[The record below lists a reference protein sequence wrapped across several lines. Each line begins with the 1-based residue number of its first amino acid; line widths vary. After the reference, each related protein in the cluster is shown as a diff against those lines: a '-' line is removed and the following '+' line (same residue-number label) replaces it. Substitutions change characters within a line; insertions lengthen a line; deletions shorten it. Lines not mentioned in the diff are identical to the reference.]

1 MHGRTRARPRARVP
15 ATTANSEEA
24 ALPAPGRCNAGRV
37 IERIQVARRALVLG
51 IGGGGDVV
59 GALAVARLCESL
71 GTPCALG
78 GVAWER
84 FAIDPRPGPRPLD
97 EIRGGERLDGGA
109 VLADAETSTDD
120 GIAFAEAGVAGFLE
134 APTALIDITRGAAGA
149 AGGIAAA
156 MERLECD
163 LLVGVDVGGDM
174 LGRGDEEG
182 LASPLCDA
190 VMVAA
195 MVESAGGSDPLLAM
209 IGAGCDGELA
219 PAQVL
224 ERVAALARV
233 GAWVGTWGT
242 PLEVAAELE
251 RAAGRVPTE
260 ASLMV
265 ARCARGETSVV
276 PIRGGRRHVELGPV
290 GALAFF
296 FDPVAALAELPLAQ
310 AARGSESIDEARDA
324 LAGRGVRTEL
334 DYERDRAAERQG
346 T

>member
-1 MHGRTRARPRARVP
+1 MIGRIRAAD
-15 ATTANSEEA
+15 
-24 ALPAPGRCNAGRV
+24 
-37 IERIQVARRALVLG
+37 RALVLG

-59 GALAVARLCESL
+59 GALAIARLCESV
-71 GTPCALG
+71 GTACALG

-84 FAIDPRPGPRPLD
+84 FAIDPRPGPRSVD
-97 EIRGGERLDGGA
+97 EIRGGERLAGGA
-109 VLADAETSTDD
+109 VLADSETTTDD
-120 GIAFAEAGVAGFLE
+120 GVAFAEAGVAGFLG
-134 APTALIDITRGAAGA
+134 APTALIDVTRGATGA
-149 AGGIAAA
+149 SEGIAAA

-195 MVESAGGSDPLLAM
+195 MLEGAGESDPILAM

-224 ERVAALARV
+224 ERVAALARA
-233 GAWVGTWGT
+233 GAWLGTWGM
-242 PLEVAAELE
+242 PPDAAAELE
-251 RAAGRVPTE
+251 RAADRVPTE

-265 ARCARGETSVV
+265 ARCARGETGTV
-276 PIRGGRRHVELGPV
+276 PIRGGRRQVELGPL

-296 FDPVAALAELPLAQ
+296 FDPLAASDELALARAV
-310 AARGSESIDEARDA
+310 RSSDSIDAARDA
-324 LAGRGVRTEL
+324 LAALGVRTEL
-334 DYERDRAAERQG
+334 DYERARAAAR
-346 T
+346 

>member
-1 MHGRTRARPRARVP
+1 
-15 ATTANSEEA
+15 
-24 ALPAPGRCNAGRV
+24 V
-37 IERIQVARRALVLG
+37 IGRIQAARRALVLG

-59 GALAVARLCESL
+59 GALAISRLCESL

-84 FAIDPRPGPRPLD
+84 FAIDPRPGPRPLG

-109 VLADAETSTDD
+109 VLADGETTTDD
-120 GIAFAEAGVAGFLE
+120 GVAFAEAGAASFLE
-134 APTALIDITRGAAGA
+134 APTALIDVTCGAAGA
-149 AGGIAAA
+149 SGGIAAA
-156 MERLECD
+156 MESLECD
-163 LLVGVDVGGDM
+163 LLVGVDVGGDV

-195 MVESAGGSDPLLAM
+195 MLEGTGESDPILAM

-224 ERVAALARV
+224 ERVAALGRA
-233 GAWVGTWGT
+233 GAWLGTWGM
-242 PLEVAAELE
+242 PPEVAAELE
-251 RAAGRVPTE
+251 RAADRVPTE

-265 ARCARGETSVV
+265 ARCARGETGRV

-296 FDPVAALAELPLAQ
+296 FDPIGALDELPLAQ
-310 AARGSESIDEARDA
+310 AVRGSDSIDAARDELAA
-324 LAGRGVRTEL
+324 LGVRTEL
-334 DYERDRAAERQG
+334 DYERDRAAEPG
-346 T
+346 TGT